1 MEGRDVNAVAKDDAV
16 EGLALMTS
24 GKVQHKPNFPKTDN
38 NSANSISLH
47 SELNNQIVGIFLV
60 S

>member
-1 MEGRDVNAVAKDDAV
+1 MERRDVNAVAKDHAV

-38 NSANSISLH
+38 STNSISLH
-47 SELNNQIVGIFLV
+47 SELNNQIVGIF
-60 S
+60 

>member
-1 MEGRDVNAVAKDDAV
+1 MEGGDVNAVAKDDAV

-47 SELNNQIVGIFLV
+47 RELNNQIVGIF
-60 S
+60 